1 MGTGVSASYG
11 FTGTITEA
19 QWAVVQRPTN
29 RGYVE
34 GCAPSVGGGTREA
47 VIASGTVWVAG
58 SYHTVSGATLTLA
71 ENTSGQARI
80 DYVCLYVNYSTDDA
94 ALVVVQGTPSA
105 SPVPPTA
112 SLTQTAGVGWHVP
125 LAEVTVASGAGVL
138 SASAVND
145 VRPGPWIDV
154 TLRSGWS
161 HYGGDYHNG
170 QRRMTP
176 AGDVELRGL
185 VQRSLSLD
193 ADNPVCDIPRG
204 WRPLERESFSQ
215 IGHPKWEPDGRVGG
229 EGLVRV
235 DIRPD
240 LGYVS
245 VLYPDRTDAQTRW
258 VTLSG
263 IRWSTV

>member
-105 SPVPPTA
+105 SPAPPTG

-154 TLRSGWS
+154 TPLSPWAN
-161 HYGGDYHNG
+161 YGGAEEVLSM
-170 QRRMTP
+170 RMDP
-176 AGDVELRGL
+176 MGDVHLRGM
-185 VQRSLSLD
+185 VRTTSTVSSPSL
-193 ADNPVCDIPRG
+193 PRFFWLPAL
-204 WRPLERESFSQ
+204 WRPTARESFAVYAKDGSASVEVARVQ
-215 IGHPKWEPDGRVGG
+215 VSPDGQVLALRPQTTTG
-229 EGLVRV
+229 ER
-235 DIRPD
+235 
-240 LGYVS
+240 Y
-245 VLYPDRTDAQTRW
+245 YH
-258 VTLSG
+258 LSG
-263 IRWSTV
+263 IRFTPNS